1 MADTSIASTERASAA
16 PMAPAAAPSKYDRL
30 IAEAK
35 RVAAA
40 KAIVVHPCDE
50 TSLRGA
56 IEAAKIGLIIPTL
69 VGPVAKIERVAR
81 EHQIDISVFEVV
93 DAPHSDGGGRQ
104 SRRIDQGRAG
114 GIVNEGQPAHR

>member
-1 MADTSIASTERASAA
+1 MADTSVASIEVAGAV
-16 PMAPAAAPSKYDRL
+16 PAGPPSKYDRL

-50 TSLRGA
+50 TSLCGA

-69 VGPVAKIERVAR
+69 VGPVAKIERAAR
-81 EHQIDISVFEVV
+81 EHQIDISAFEVV
-93 DAPHSDGGGRQ
+93 DAPTAMGRPPKP
-104 SRRIDQGRAG
+104 S
-114 GIVNEGQPAHR
+114 N

>member
-1 MADTSIASTERASAA
+1 MQGPHRPSVQSREAKVHATMADTSIASTGIASAA
-16 PMAPAAAPSKYDRL
+16 PTAPAASSSKYDRL

-56 IEAAKIGLIIPTL
+56 IEATKIGLISPTL
-69 VGPVAKIERVAR
+69 VGPR
-81 EHQIDISVFEVV
+81 
-93 DAPHSDGGGRQ
+93 
-104 SRRIDQGRAG
+104 
-114 GIVNEGQPAHR
+114 PATC

>member
-1 MADTSIASTERASAA
+1 MADTSVASIEVAGAV
-16 PMAPAAAPSKYDRL
+16 PAGPPSKYDRL

-69 VGPVAKIERVAR
+69 VGPVAKIERAAR
-81 EHQIDISVFEVV
+81 EHQIDISAFEVV
-93 DAPHSDGGGRQ
+93 DAPHSDGAAAKAVEL
-104 SRRIDQGRAG
+104 IRAG
-114 GIVNEGQPAHR
+114 QGDY